1 MMIYY
6 NKKVFP
12 RNGERPMLF
21 HLYAIMTTTS
31 FSRNYIDSVS
41 PIMDRER
48 IIEFIILSLVL
59 WLQNYYFIFIYQI
72 KGKIFF
78 RLSLQNSAVRVVLLT
93 HRKFYLPIRQN
104 VMPRRTNAAF
114 ISDTSWRV
122 PFLSV

>member
-1 MMIYY
+1 
-6 NKKVFP
+6 
-12 RNGERPMLF
+12 
-21 HLYAIMTTTS
+21 MTTTS

-48 IIEFIILSLVL
+48 IIEFIILSLSL

-78 RLSLQNSAVRVVLLT
+78 RLDLQNRAVRVLLLT
-93 HRKFYLPIRQN
+93 HRKFCLQIRQN

-114 ISDTSWRV
+114 ISDTSWCT